1 MGVATVFDL
10 CEPREDVLAGG
21 VSDSDY
27 AANLTAVLS
36 GRAGSDYTD
45 PAQFFSNTYPTV
57 GVRELLKNVCRRL
70 SGSSDAISAT
80 FRLDTSFGGGKTHGL
95 IALVHAARAGGQIP
109 GIAEF
114 VDPTYLPDRPVR
126 IAAFDG
132 ENADPANGRRMMD
145 GIRAYTP
152 WGEIAAQ
159 LAGKEGYEL
168 VRRSDEGRVAPGADT
183 IAELFG
189 NQPALIVLD
198 ELGEYLRKVRH
209 LEGRDQLTGFMK
221 ALFSAVEGA
230 GNAAVVYT
238 LAVRQDGKVQDAFA
252 QENEFLARQMDEF
265 LARQM
270 DELESVSGRKATN
283 LNPTEDDETAAVLRR
298 RLFRSIDDAAAS
310 QVIEA
315 YRSLWTQHREALPP
329 SGGNSGTEEFAAA
342 YPFHPDVLD
351 TLTGKTATLANFQRV
366 RGMLRVLGRTIQA
379 LWEDKPADAHA
390 IHVHHMD
397 LRREM
402 IRREFTTRLGQ
413 SAYDPA
419 ITNDIT
425 GTRDKPSLA
434 REIDEK
440 HFRSL
445 PPYGSYVARTVF
457 VHTMAYNNDL
467 KGLTAEELRY
477 SMLGPSLD
485 IAFIDD
491 ARAKFI
497 AESAYLDD
505 RPTAPLRFNAEPNL
519 TQLIAREE
527 RRIDPNEVRTQL
539 NDRIKTIFDGRQ
551 LEMVPFPSGPYEVPD
566 DIGDDKPRLA
576 VMSYEALAV
585 GHDLAKVPDLVE
597 QIYTRKGSDGR
608 DFRRLRNNVL
618 FLLADELKVQE
629 MRQAVLRR
637 LALVELKQPHRLGE
651 LAEHQQQKVR
661 ELDGK
666 AENDAAIAIQ
676 NCYRHLLYPS
686 RNGLE
691 GDGGPQLAHAAIDVQ
706 NASEKPGSGQL
717 QVARQL
723 QGFNKLRDAHDH
735 PDSPAYVRDRTPLK
749 KGQISTGSLRD
760 EFRMEPSLPILLS
773 DEVLR
778 KAIHKGL
785 EEGLYVYQS
794 GEMTAGPGD
803 PLPSVR
809 IDEDSFVLTVDYAKS
824 KGIWPRQAKRE
835 ETTED
840 GQGAGGGA
848 AGSGGRGDGIEE
860 EGSGFGGTG
869 GATGGGTD
877 TVPGGG
883 GTGGQTGDRSF
894 SAEGVLKEALTVVFE
909 KARSAKV
916 AALASLTVRLFE
928 VSDGFKLVAISQAV
942 PGADKRVTLEGTFET
957 AEKSTMEFA
966 FEGTGRDATTMRE
979 YLEPQFRAASE
990 GDLKASIT
998 FVFETGLDLS
1008 GEASATFT
1016 ERLTKHAS
1024 AAAYVEAV
1032 AEAKE

>member
-10 CEPREDVLAGG
+10 CVPREDVLKGG
-21 VSDSDY
+21 VSESDY

-36 GRAGSDYTD
+36 GRAGPDYTD
-45 PAQFFSNTYPTV
+45 PTQFFSNTYPTV
-57 GVRELLKNVCRRL
+57 GMRELLKNVCRRL
-70 SGSSDAISAT
+70 SGRKDAISAT

-95 IALVHAARAGGQIP
+95 IALVHASQAGKQIP

-114 VDPTYLPDRPVR
+114 VDPTYLPSGPVR

-132 ENADPANGRRMMD
+132 ENADPANGRRMLD

-189 NQPALIVLD
+189 DQPVLVVLD

-221 ALFSAVEGA
+221 ALFSAIEGA

-252 QENEFLARQMDEF
+252 QENEFLARQMDE
-265 LARQM
+265 
-270 DELESVSGRKATN
+270 LESVSGRKATN
-283 LNPTEDDETAAVLRR
+283 LNPTQDDETAAVLRR
-298 RLFRSIDDAAAS
+298 RLFRSIDETAAVG
-310 QVIEA
+310 VIDA
-315 YRSLWTQHREALPP
+315 YRECWAQNQDALPAA
-329 SGGNSGTEEFAAA
+329 GGNRGAEEFAAV

-351 TLTGKTATLANFQRV
+351 TLTGKTATLADFQRV
-366 RGMLRVLGRTIQA
+366 RGMLRVLGRVIQT
-379 LWEDKPADAHA
+379 LWEDRPADAHA
-390 IHVHHMD
+390 IHIHHMD
-397 LRREM
+397 LRREL

-413 SAYDPA
+413 NAYDPA

-425 GTRDKPSLA
+425 GSQDKLSLA

-440 HFRSL
+440 HFRGL
-445 PPYGSYVARTVF
+445 APYGSYVARTVF

-467 KGLTAEELRY
+467 KGLSAEELRY

-491 ARAKFI
+491 ARAKFV

-539 NDRIKTIFDGRQ
+539 NDRIRTIFNGGQ
-551 LEMVPFPSGPYEVPD
+551 LEMIPFPSGPYEIPD
-566 DIGDDKPRLA
+566 DIGEDKPRLA

-585 GHDLAKVPDLVE
+585 GHDLDKVPDLVE
-597 QIYTRKGSDGR
+597 QIFTRKGSDGR

-637 LALVELKQPHRLGE
+637 LALIELKQPQRLGE

-666 AENDAAIAIQ
+666 AETEAAIAIQ

-691 GDGGPQLAHAAIDVQ
+691 GDGGPQLAHAVIDVQ

-717 QVARQL
+717 QVVRQL
-723 QGFNKLRDAHDH
+723 QGFNKIRDAHDH
-735 PDSPAYVRDRTPLK
+735 PDSPSYVRDRTPLK

-760 EFRMEPSLPILLS
+760 EFRKEPSLPILLS
-773 DEVLR
+773 DEILR

-785 EEGLYVYQS
+785 EEDLYVYQS

-809 IDEDSFVLTVDYAKS
+809 IDEDSFVLTMEYARR
-824 KGIWPRQAKRE
+824 KGLWPRQPSSQPE
-835 ETTED
+835 GEGSDGHGWETQGTSTGGDMQDPPGD
-840 GQGAGGGA
+840 GSNEGAIPFGSEGSSGAQTGSTSGAQAAQGAPA
-848 AGSGGRGDGIEE
+848 PK
-860 EGSGFGGTG
+860 T
-869 GATGGGTD
+869 
-877 TVPGGG
+877 
-883 GTGGQTGDRSF
+883 F
-894 SAEGVLKEALTVVFE
+894 SAEGVLKEALTVVLE

-916 AALASLTVRLFE
+916 ERLGSLTVRLFE

-942 PGADKRVTLEGTFET
+942 QGSQKHVVLEGSFET
-957 AEKSTMEFA
+957 SEESTMEFH
-966 FEGTGRDATTMRE
+966 FEGTARDAAAMRE

-990 GDLKASIT
+990 GDLKSSIT
-998 FVFETGLDLS
+998 FSFDDGLDLT
-1008 GEASATFT
+1008 GDAAGTFI

-1032 AEAKE
+1032 AEAKG

>member
-1 MGVATVFDL
+1 MGLATIYDL
-10 CEPREDVLAGG
+10 CVPRADVLSGG
-21 VSDSDY
+21 VSESDY

-36 GRAGSDYTD
+36 GRAGPDYTD
-45 PAQFFSNTYPTV
+45 PTLFFSNTFPTV
-57 GVRELLKNVCRRL
+57 GICELLKNVCRRL
-70 SGSSDAISAT
+70 SGSAEALSAT

-95 IALVHAARAGGQIP
+95 IALVHAARSGRQVP

-114 VDPTYLPDRPVR
+114 VDPTFLPHQEVR

-132 ENADPANGRRMMD
+132 ENADPANGRRMVD

-159 LAGKEGYEL
+159 LAGKQGYEL

-189 NQPALIVLD
+189 NQPVLIVLD

-252 QENEFLARQMDEF
+252 QENEFLARH
-265 LARQM
+265 M

-283 LNPTEDDETAAVLRR
+283 LNPTKDDETAAVLRR
-298 RLFRSIDDAAAS
+298 RLFRSIDDAGAS
-310 QVIEA
+310 DVIEA
-315 YRSLWTQHREALPP
+315 YRSLWTQHRDALPAG
-329 SGGNSGTEEFAAA
+329 GGNSGTEEFAAA
-342 YPFHPDVLD
+342 YPFHPGVLD
-351 TLTGKTATLANFQRV
+351 TLTGKTATLADFQRV
-366 RGMLRVLGRTIQA
+366 RGMLRVLGRTIQV
-379 LWEDKPADAHA
+379 LWEDRPSDAHA

-413 SAYDPA
+413 SAFDPA

-434 REIDEK
+434 REIDDK
-440 HFRSL
+440 HFRGL

-457 VHTMAYNNDL
+457 VHTMAFNNDL

-477 SMLGPSLD
+477 SMVGPSID

-491 ARAKFI
+491 ARSKFV
-497 AESAYLDD
+497 ADSAYLDD

-539 NDRIKTIFDGRQ
+539 NDRIKTIFNGRQ
-551 LEMVPFPSGPYEVPD
+551 LDMVPFPSGPYEVPD
-566 DIGDDKPRLA
+566 DIGEDKPRLA

-585 GHDLAKVPDLVE
+585 GHDLDKVPDLVE
-597 QIYTRKGSDGR
+597 QIFTRKGSDGR

-629 MRQAVLRR
+629 MRQAILRR
-637 LALVELKQPHRLGE
+637 LALVELKQPARLGE

-666 AENDAAIAIQ
+666 AETEAAIAVQ

-686 RNGLE
+686 RSGLE
-691 GDGGPQLAHAAIDVQ
+691 GDGGLQLAHAVIDVQ

-717 QVARQL
+717 QVVRQL
-723 QGFNKLRDAHDH
+723 QSFNKLRDAHDH

-760 EFRMEPSLPILLS
+760 EFRKEPSLPILLS

-809 IDEDSFVLTVDYAKS
+809 IDEDSFVSTVEYAKL
-824 KGIWPRQAKRE
+824 KGIWPRQPQGGSSTHDADVSDGEGADDGGHGDGVK
-835 ETTED
+835 ED
-840 GQGAGGGA
+840 GRDFNGKG
-848 AGSGGRGDGIEE
+848 GDGN
-860 EGSGFGGTG
+860 
-869 GATGGGTD
+869 D
-877 TVPGGG
+877 TL
-883 GTGGQTGDRSF
+883 TGDGDTGTKARERTF
-894 SAEGVLKEALTVVFE
+894 TAEGVLKEALTVVFE

-916 AALASLTVRLFE
+916 GALASLTVRLFE

-942 PGADKRVTLEGTFET
+942 PGAEKRVTLEGTFET
-957 AEKSTMEFA
+957 AEKSTMEFS
-966 FEGTGRDATTMRE
+966 FEGTARDAATMKE

-998 FVFETGLDLS
+998 FAFENGLDLT
-1008 GEASATFT
+1008 GEAPATLI